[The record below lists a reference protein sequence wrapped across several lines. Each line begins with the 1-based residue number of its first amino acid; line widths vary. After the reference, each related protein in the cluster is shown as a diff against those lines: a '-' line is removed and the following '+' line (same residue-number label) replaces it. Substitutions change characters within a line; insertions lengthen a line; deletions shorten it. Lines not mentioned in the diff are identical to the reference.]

1 MSKTGRSIIILFFL
15 IFISAVLLTGCG
27 GATETTGNDT
37 QENGKSTQPELQ
49 YSLMQAVEF
58 SGATFTFTDV
68 EEMDSIPVAF
78 EEGVYTPEKGKYV
91 VVYFT
96 FQGDE
101 GNEVGGI
108 DLAIFKL
115 ADRQGNVYYMD
126 TDLANYEANDLAL
139 EEDLNIPSM
148 LLWNNPEEKESLLV
162 FDVNPNTDGL
172 SLQLRQQDASGETVP
187 VATVD
192 LGI

>member
-1 MSKTGRSIIILFFL
+1 MPKTVRLTIILLFSIFL
-15 IFISAVLLTGCG
+15 AVVLLSGCG
-27 GATETTGNDT
+27 EKKATDNGAQG
-37 QENGKSTQPELQ
+37 NGKSTQSDQQ
-49 YSLMQAVEF
+49 YSLNQAVECG
-58 SGATFTFTDV
+58 GATFSFTDV
-68 EEMDSIPVAF
+68 EEVESIPVAF
-78 EEGVYTPEKGKYV
+78 EEEVYTPEKGKYV

-139 EEDLNIPSM
+139 EEDLAIPSTLM
-148 LLWNNPEEKESLLV
+148 WSNPEEKNSLLV
-162 FDVNPNTDGL
+162 FDVNPNTDGF

>member
-1 MSKTGRSIIILFFL
+1 MPKTGRFIIILFFS
-15 IFISAVLLTGCG
+15 IFIAVVLLSGCGEKKTTDNGAQGNGESTQPDQQYSLNQAVECG
-27 GATETTGNDT
+27 GAT
-37 QENGKSTQPELQ
+37 
-49 YSLMQAVEF
+49 F
-58 SGATFTFTDV
+58 SFTDA
-68 EEMDSIPVAF
+68 EEVDSIPVAF
-78 EEGVYTPEKGKYV
+78 EEEVYTPEKGKYV

-115 ADRQGNVYYMD
+115 SDRQGNVYYMD

-139 EEDLNIPSM
+139 EEDLAIPSTLM
-148 LLWNNPEEKESLLV
+148 WSNPEEKNSLLV
-162 FDVNPNTDGL
+162 FDVNPNTDGF